1 MKKQPKKKIVLNFL
15 ILVIIFAIMIY
26 LGKNSFGSIF
36 AELKSTKVSL
46 LIIITFLGI
55 LYQYF
60 EGCVM
65 KEIVKD
71 FTTDFTPWDG
81 MLTSFYASFT
91 RIVTFGAGTF
101 VAEVNYYMK
110 KKIKMSQ
117 GIGASVLRMIMYKAA
132 IVTFALLGLIFQ
144 FSTLTAY
151 KPQWISLILTGI
163 ILTSLLVIAMLLLSL
178 SINVQVAVL
187 LFCNKFISN
196 QKIRN
201 FIDEVNLQI
210 NALHGAMRSVLK
222 NRSSLLK
229 IYAFSLLKVAIW
241 YVIPYVCLM
250 DEVDSLNF
258 FLTFS
263 LISFTLALAGVIP
276 SPAGIGSFEFVYLL
290 LFKPVFGTVNA
301 VSSMLLYR
309 YATYIL
315 PFVLGFF
322 VFLRER
328 RKVIREEIEEIE

>member
-1 MKKQPKKKIVLNFL
+1 AMKKQPKKKIVLNFL

-117 GIGASVLRMIMYKAA
+117 GIGASVLRMIMY
-132 IVTFALLGLIFQ
+132 
-144 FSTLTAY
+144 
-151 KPQWISLILTGI
+151 
-163 ILTSLLVIAMLLLSL
+163 
-178 SINVQVAVL
+178 
-187 LFCNKFISN
+187 
-196 QKIRN
+196 
-201 FIDEVNLQI
+201 
-210 NALHGAMRSVLK
+210 
-222 NRSSLLK
+222 
-229 IYAFSLLKVAIW
+229 
-241 YVIPYVCLM
+241 
-250 DEVDSLNF
+250 
-258 FLTFS
+258 
-263 LISFTLALAGVIP
+263 
-276 SPAGIGSFEFVYLL
+276 
-290 LFKPVFGTVNA
+290 
-301 VSSMLLYR
+301 
-309 YATYIL
+309 
-315 PFVLGFF
+315 
-322 VFLRER
+322 
-328 RKVIREEIEEIE
+328 